1 MRDHAKKNT
10 IVNPTCEPFE
20 TMDPNTKFTK
30 STLTSSISPGPFNR
44 NHVMQLQESELLAT
58 IGHAKILYTQPLP
71 AYAQFYCKGRNANV
85 QGIAA
90 NLLRIHSC
98 TQKDHGVQS
107 RACNKHK
114 EPLFLYTRRSA
125 RGNTFVGFAFRIF

>member
-1 MRDHAKKNT
+1 
-10 IVNPTCEPFE
+10 
-20 TMDPNTKFTK
+20 
-30 STLTSSISPGPFNR
+30 
-44 NHVMQLQESELLAT
+44 MQLQESELLAT

-125 RGNTFVGFAFRIF
+125 RGSTFVWFRLQDFLKVVGVYMFFLFVFFPLNFSKILCFFCIVAIKRGWLALMI